1 MRRLLQAVFLGLSTL
16 AICAHA
22 QTGRVQSI
30 GDVTFAVPDGWA
42 YQAAADFG
50 AMMYKEGNSF
60 WFYAIYAPVPTSG
73 DPVADFKASWNR
85 ILLSTGKFKDY
96 PGWGSWSTY
105 EMPKT
110 VGYAGRYNGDDSVD
124 KTQYAQIYVLET
136 GKSYIPVLS
145 LSANRNMME
154 GMLHMEMAV
163 LGSVRQAP
171 LKASP
176 IKQTITT
183 ADLAGLWVYGVG
195 SIRSYYNGAGQFTGN
210 SVTAGTAKYNIAA
223 NGSYS
228 YTYGGLQSNRVVN
241 DDDTGVVELSGP
253 FFTFKGRKH
262 VTRYRFVN
270 LQTAMDGS
278 TVLSLWPDKEMSQI
292 NSKTDTEY
300 YTRAPG
306 K

>member
-1 MRRLLQAVFLGLSTL
+1 MRSIFHAVLLCLATFTL
-16 AICAHA
+16 CAQA

-30 GDVTFAVPDGWA
+30 GDITFAVPDGWA
-42 YQAAADFG
+42 YQTGPDFG
-50 AMMYKEGNSF
+50 AMAYKEGNSW
-60 WFYAIYAPVPTSG
+60 WFFAVYAPMPASG

-85 ILLSTGKFKDY
+85 IVLSTGKYKDY
-96 PGWGSWSTY
+96 PGWGSYSTY

-110 VGYAGRYNGDDSVD
+110 VGYSGRFNDDASVD
-124 KTQYAQIYVLET
+124 KTSYARIYVLET

-145 LSANRNMME
+145 FSGSHQMMD
-154 GMLHMEMAV
+154 GMNYMELAV
-163 LGSVRQAP
+163 IGSVRQAP

-176 IKQTITT
+176 IKQSITT

-195 SIRSYYNGAGQFTGN
+195 SMRSYYNSAGQFTGN
-210 SVTAGTAKYNIAA
+210 SVTAGTARYNIAA

-241 DDDTGVVELSGP
+241 DDDTGVVEISGP

-270 LQTAMDGS
+270 LQTTMDGS

-292 NSKTDTEY
+292 NPKTDTEY
-300 YTRAPG
+300 YTRAAN